1 MAANRMVTSRGKALG
16 PRALMLALAVLGILA
31 FPGHEDSVAAQA
43 PPTADLTAFDIQ
55 TSAKDVWRGNTIEI
69 SSLVSN
75 RGNATA
81 RNVTVI
87 FYDGSR
93 KIAERNVAELE
104 PGANQEVVAMWA
116 TGKAALGRHTIRVM
130 VDPKDAIIEGNET
143 NNEAS
148 TKVTIEEN
156 PLMTY
161 SIPLLLLVAIVGIL
175 GYKAYTW
182 AVLRRIRNE
191 QKLRKGGGK
200 AQTAVGDGPEEE

>member
-1 MAANRMVTSRGKALG
+1 MWMGNLRGKALG
-16 PRALMLALAVLGILA
+16 PRVMLLALIVLGALAV
-31 FPGHEDSVAAQA
+31 PWHEDLAEAQTQ
-43 PPTADLTAFDIQ
+43 PKADLTAFDIQ
-55 TSAKDVWRGNTIEI
+55 TSAKEVWRGDTIEI

-93 KIAERNVAELE
+93 KIAERTVVELG
-104 PGANQEVVAMWA
+104 PGVNQEVVAKWT
-116 TGKAALGRHTIRVM
+116 TGEAALGRHTIRVM
-130 VDPKDAIIEGNET
+130 VDPKDAIDEGNET

-148 TKVTIEEN
+148 TKVTVKEN

-161 SIPLLLLVAIVGIL
+161 AIPLLLLVAIVGIL
-175 GYKAYTW
+175 GYKGYTW

-191 QKLRKGGGK
+191 QRMRKGSGK
-200 AQTAVGDGPEEE
+200 AQTEVGDGAEEE